1 MIPTMTRGLRRPS
14 IPLLTITESL
24 LISAVM
30 GSIASS
36 RRFAIGALLLAVCVT
51 GCSAP
56 ATAQRGTSAATT
68 TIPDLSGGW
77 LRLDSEGSGSF
88 DGTAQKYPPAAL
100 TPAAQAMVVRGDGR
114 NVTPN
119 GGNTAPHQAGEA
131 YIVNNGACTP
141 EGTGGSAIDPN
152 STAFFLLQSKDEVL
166 MVREGPGGRRI
177 HMDGRGHPDP
187 TMVTAT
193 LYGHSIGHYEGGAL
207 VVETIGLPEGPV
219 QGGGRRRPETRLTE
233 RFELAPDGKR
243 LTITYTWD
251 DSMLYVRPHIY
262 QYSFERL
269 PPESYAFE
277 TWCDSSDPLQRQSVV
292 PPKQ

>member
-1 MIPTMTRGLRRPS
+1 
-14 IPLLTITESL
+14 
-24 LISAVM
+24 M
-30 GSIASS
+30 GSNVS
-36 RRFAIGALLLAVCVT
+36 RRACAARVVQRLASGALLSAVCVT

-56 ATAQRGTSAATT
+56 ATAQRETSAATA

-77 LRLDSEGSGSF
+77 LRLDAEGSGSF
-88 DGTAQKYPPAAL
+88 DGTAQRNPPAAL
-100 TPAAQAMVVRGDGR
+100 TPAGQAMVIRGDGR
-114 NVTPN
+114 NVTPA
-119 GGNTAPHQAGEA
+119 GGKTAPHAAGEA
-131 YIVNNGACTP
+131 YIVNNGACTAD
-141 EGTGGSAIDPN
+141 GTGGSAIDPN
-152 STAFFLLQSKDEVL
+152 STAIFLLQSKDEVL

-177 HMDGRGHPDP
+177 YMDGRGHPDLTKLAP
-187 TMVTAT
+187 TQ
-193 LYGHSIGHYEGGAL
+193 YGHSIGHYEGGAL

-233 RFELAPDGKR
+233 RFALAPDGKR

-251 DSMLYVRPHIY
+251 DPLLYVRPHAY

-269 PPESYAFE
+269 PPETYAFE

>member
-1 MIPTMTRGLRRPS
+1 MS
-14 IPLLTITESL
+14 SN
-24 LISAVM
+24 V
-30 GSIASS
+30 S
-36 RRFAIGALLLAVCVT
+36 RRMFRARVARRLARGALLFAVCTT

-56 ATAQRGTSAATT
+56 QATAQRGTPAASATV
-68 TIPDLSGGW
+68 PDLSGGW

-100 TPAAQAMVVRGDGR
+100 TPAGQAMVVRGDGR

-119 GGNTAPHQAGEA
+119 GGNTAPHQAGEP

-152 STAFFLLQSKDEVL
+152 STAIFLLQSKDEVL
-166 MVREGPGGRRI
+166 MVREGPGGRHI
-177 HMDGRGHPDP
+177 HMDGRSHPDLTKLTP
-187 TMVTAT
+187 T

-207 VVETIGLPEGPV
+207 VVDTIGLPEGNV

-251 DSMLYVRPHIY
+251 DPVLYVRPHTY
-262 QYSFERL
+262 QYFFERL

-277 TWCDSSDPLQRQSVV
+277 TWCDSSDPTQRQSVV